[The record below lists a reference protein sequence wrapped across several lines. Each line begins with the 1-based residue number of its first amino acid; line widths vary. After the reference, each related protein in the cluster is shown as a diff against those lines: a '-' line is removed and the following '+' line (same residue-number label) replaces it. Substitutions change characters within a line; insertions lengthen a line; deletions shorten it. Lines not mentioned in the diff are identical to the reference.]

1 MGARGLVLAGRKSSQ
16 HSALSRISI
25 HCFGRRLEA
34 WMKIRARGSIL
45 RMKWK
50 TAYLAPDKAED
61 ERARLQYP
69 ARWYISLDA
78 QPCLIQNVIAAPEER
93 SR

>member
-1 MGARGLVLAGRKSSQ
+1 
-16 HSALSRISI
+16 
-25 HCFGRRLEA
+25 
-34 WMKIRARGSIL
+34 MKIRARGSIL

-69 ARWYISLDA
+69 ARWYIYHWMLSLA
-78 QPCLIQNVIAAPEER
+78 LFKM
-93 SR
+93 